1 MLGFVP
7 QPNLQLH
14 GDRAIAHTDPGAK
27 TIPQP
32 ATEGAVLIQRHCR
45 ENRCVKVA
53 FHTN

>member
-7 QPNLQLH
+7 QPKLQLH
-14 GDRAIAHTDPGAK
+14 EDRAIAHSDPGAK

-32 ATEGAVLIQRHCR
+32 ATGSAVLIHRHCSS
-45 ENRCVKVA
+45 RCGKVA